1 MKSVKGLLF
10 AFAMAGLTACASGGG
25 GGGATD
31 AEPTGSRPQDD
42 TYTNAAGVHL
52 AQAALGGENAQA
64 SYQSALSSAI
74 EAIQADP
81 DNPKAYLLAGQ
92 AAIGLNNY
100 VQADTM
106 FDRAEE
112 IYPDYQPTVAS
123 EREQGWV
130 NAYNLGVQAMN
141 EGNLERAQQFLEGA
155 DALYQE
161 RPEAKMAL
169 GGFYTRQGET
179 EQAIEAYSG
188 AYEIL
193 SGPPPEGIAEDQVA
207 AWDQNRRVA
216 AFNTAQLMAQAGRHA
231 EAAEVLGTFLNE
243 YGASLDEATRLQGT
257 TARAGFLAQ
266 AGRTDEAEALYNDI
280 LTRPNLT
287 SADYFQIG
295 IGFFETGDYER
306 AAEAFGQAAEL
317 NPYSRDALLNLVQS
331 AYSATLDLEEA
342 PESPDRNERLMGL
355 YDQILEAGE
364 QVREFDPLNRDILSF
379 MLRTYRA
386 KAEMADDAEAQ
397 RLTQATQEL
406 FREYQQQPYQ
416 VGQIALV
423 RQANNRAQIRGT
435 LTNLA
440 GTAGEEV
447 TLEFSIL
454 GSNGQVLSTEPIN
467 VTVPAQTE
475 SAQFS
480 TTITLPA
487 DGFAGWRYELGG

>member
-1 MKSVKGLLF
+1 MKSVRGLLF

-25 GGGATD
+25 GGGATE
-31 AEPTGSRPQDD
+31 AGPAAPGPQDD

-52 AQAALGGENAQA
+52 AQAALGGESAQA

-74 EAIQADP
+74 EAIQANP

-92 AAIGLNNY
+92 AAIGLNNF

-112 IYPDYQPTVAS
+112 IYPDYTPTVAS

-130 NAYNLGVQAMN
+130 NAYNLGVQALN
-141 EGNLERAQQFLEGA
+141 EGDLERAQRMLEGA

-169 GGFYTRQGET
+169 GGFYTRQGDT
-179 EQAIEAYSG
+179 EQAIEAYRG
-188 AYEIL
+188 AFEIL
-193 SGPPPEGIAEDQVA
+193 SGPPPEGIAEDQVG
-207 AWDQNRRVA
+207 AWEQNRRVA

-231 EAAEVLGTFLNE
+231 EAAELLGNFLDQ
-243 YGASLDEATRLQGT
+243 YGDTLDEATRLQGT
-257 TARAGFLAQ
+257 TARAGFLAE
-266 AGRTDEAEALYNDI
+266 AGRADEAEALYEEI
-280 LTRPNLT
+280 LARPNLS
-287 SADYFQIG
+287 SAEYFQIG

-306 AAEAFGQAAEL
+306 AAEAFAQAAEL

-331 AYSATLDLEEA
+331 AYSATLDLEET
-342 PESPDRNERLMGL
+342 PESQDRNQRLMAL

-386 KAEMADDAEAQ
+386 KADMADDAEAQ

-416 VGQIALV
+416 VGQISMAL
-423 RQANNRAQIRGT
+423 QGNNRAQVQGSF
-435 LTNLA
+435 TNLA
-440 GTAGEEV
+440 GTPGEEV
-447 TLEFSIL
+447 TIEFSIL
-454 GSNGQVLSTEPIN
+454 GSNGQVLSTTPIT
-467 VTVPAQTE
+467 VTVPPQTE
-475 SAQFS
+475 STQFS
-480 TTITLPA
+480 ASVDLPA
-487 DGFAGWRYELGG
+487 DGFAGWRYELAD